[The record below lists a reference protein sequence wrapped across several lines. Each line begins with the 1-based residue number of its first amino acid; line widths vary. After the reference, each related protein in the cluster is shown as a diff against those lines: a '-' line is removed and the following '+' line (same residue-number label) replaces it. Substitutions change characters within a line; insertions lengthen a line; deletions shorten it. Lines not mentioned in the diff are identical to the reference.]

1 MEYFVMNLTE
11 TNPTLDIK
19 VDSIVISNEQI
30 ARILRFHQKLGND
43 YVTREKILE
52 DPTLYLNG
60 LKKRPESPVPDYDAE
75 LDL

>member
-1 MEYFVMNLTE
+1 MNLTE